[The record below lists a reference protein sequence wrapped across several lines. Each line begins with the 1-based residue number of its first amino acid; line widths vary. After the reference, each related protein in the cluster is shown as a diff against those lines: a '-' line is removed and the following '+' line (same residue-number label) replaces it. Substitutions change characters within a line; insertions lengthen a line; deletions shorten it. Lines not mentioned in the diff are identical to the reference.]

1 MNKFEERQRMTQPG
15 NFSLS
20 EESNQYYQIMKGF
33 DTLSKVKAILTENVT
48 IQLFL
53 LNIDSRGFLQMLL
66 FWNVQWILQITIMN
80 SLLMISWRWHFL
92 SPKSISYCLLFSSLN
107 LLQNYIRFN
116 ILMYFYS
123 FFPNLEKSKV
133 WS

>member
-66 FWNVQWILQITIMN
+66 F
-80 SLLMISWRWHFL
+80 
-92 SPKSISYCLLFSSLN
+92 
-107 LLQNYIRFN
+107 
-116 ILMYFYS
+116 
-123 FFPNLEKSKV
+123 
-133 WS
+133 